1 MLRVA
6 VPNKGSLAEEASRML
21 RDAGYR
27 QRSDNRDLSLH
38 DRNNGVQ
45 FFYLRPKDIATYV
58 SEGQLHLGITG
69 HDLTEESSASVN
81 EVLKL
86 GFGNSQFRYAAPID
100 KGWTVQDLAG
110 KRIATSFPRLVRA
123 NLAQQRISAKDVI
136 RLDGAVEVSIELEV
150 ADAIAD
156 VVSTGRTLAQHGLEP
171 IGDAIL
177 ESEAVIVDRNAKFDQ
192 QPDIPE
198 ITKAK
203 YRFVERLRGVVFARQ
218 YVMLDYDCP
227 MSVQDDAVQIT
238 PGVQSPTVA
247 PLNLDGWVAVRS
259 MVRRSRVNDVMD
271 ELADLGCTGI
281 VTSSLQSCR
290 AVLPGHGGVSSL
302 PGATAPPAESPSSA
316 DPAIARM
323 GAVGR

>member
-6 VPNKGSLAEEASRML
+6 VPNKGALAEEASRML

-27 QRSDNRDLSLH
+27 QRSDSRDLSLTDH
-38 DRNNGVQ
+38 ANAVQ

-81 EVLKL
+81 EVLEL
-86 GFGNSQFRYAAPID
+86 GFGQSQFRYAAPQ
-100 KGWTVQDLAG
+100 GNNWSVQDLAG

-123 NLAQQRISAKDVI
+123 NLAQQRIAAKDVI

-156 VVSTGRTLAQHGLEP
+156 VVSTGRTLAQHGLET
-171 IGDAIL
+171 IGDPIL
-177 ESEAVIVDRNAKFDQ
+177 SSQAVVVDRNAKFDQ
-192 QPDIPE
+192 QPDSDSMLRS
-198 ITKAK
+198 K

-227 MSVQDDAVQIT
+227 EEVQEAAVEVT

-247 PLNLDGWVAVRS
+247 PLSLEGWVAVRS
-259 MVRRSRVNDVMD
+259 MVRRNRVNDVMD

-290 AVLPGHGGVSSL
+290 AVLPGHGGVSSM
-302 PGATAPPAESPSSA
+302 PGAAPPPAESPSSS
-316 DPAIARM
+316 DPTTPRL

>member
-27 QRSDNRDLSLH
+27 QRSDDRDLSLH
-38 DRNNGVQ
+38 DDANQVT

-69 HDLTEESSASVN
+69 HDLAEESSASVRQ
-81 EVLKL
+81 VLEL
-86 GFGNSQFRYAAPID
+86 GFGHSQFRYAVDA
-100 KGWTVQDLAG
+100 GNNWTVQDLAG

-123 NLAQQRISAKDVI
+123 NLAGQRIAARDVI
-136 RLDGAVEVSIELEV
+136 RLDGAVEISIELQV

-156 VVSTGRTLAQHGLEP
+156 VVSTGRTLAQHGLVA
-171 IGDAIL
+171 IGDPIL
-177 ESEAVIVDRNAKFDQ
+177 ESQAVIVDRKEKFDAL
-192 QPDIPE
+192 PDSAE
-198 ITKAK
+198 VEVEKR
-203 YRFVERLRGVVFARQ
+203 RFVERLRGVVFARQ

-227 MSVQDDAVQIT
+227 VGLRDRAVMVT

-247 PLNLDGWVAVRS
+247 PLSDPDWVAVRA

-271 ELADLGCTGI
+271 ELSDIGCTGI
-281 VTSSLQSCR
+281 VTASLQSCR
-290 AVLPGHGGVSSL
+290 AVIPGK
-302 PGATAPPAESPSSA
+302 
-316 DPAIARM
+316 
-323 GAVGR
+323 GAVQEPPHR

>member
-6 VPNKGSLAEEASRML
+6 VPNKGSLADEASRML

-27 QRSDNRDLSLH
+27 QRSDNRDLSLS
-38 DRNNGVQ
+38 DEANGVQ

-81 EVLKL
+81 EVLEL
-86 GFGNSQFRYAAPID
+86 GFGASQFRYAAPIAND
-100 KGWTVQDLAG
+100 WTVQDLAG

-123 NLAQQRISAKDVI
+123 NLAQQRIAAKDVI

-156 VVSTGRTLAQHGLEP
+156 VVSTGRTLAQHGLAT
-171 IGDAIL
+171 IGDPIL
-177 ESEAVIVDRNAKFDQ
+177 TSQAVVVDRNAKFDQ
-192 QPDIPE
+192 QPDSNDIA
-198 ITKAK
+198 KAK

-227 MSVQDDAVQIT
+227 IEVQDDAVRVT
-238 PGVQSPTVA
+238 PGVQAPTVA
-247 PLNLDGWVAVRS
+247 PLSLDGWVAVRA
-259 MVRRSRVNDVMD
+259 MVRRTRVNDVMD

-281 VTSSLQSCR
+281 VTASLQSCR
-290 AVLPGHGGVSSL
+290 AVLPGHGGVSSM
-302 PGATAPPAESPSSA
+302 PGAAPPPAESPSSS
-316 DPAIARM
+316 DPYTNRLGVA
-323 GAVGR
+323 GS

>member
-6 VPNKGSLAEEASRML
+6 VPNKGALADEASRML

-27 QRSDNRDLSLH
+27 QRSDNRDLSLS
-38 DRNNGVQ
+38 DEANGVQ

-81 EVLKL
+81 EVLEL
-86 GFGNSQFRYAAPID
+86 GFGASQFRYAAPIAND
-100 KGWTVQDLAG
+100 WTVQDLAG

-123 NLAQQRISAKDVI
+123 NLAQQRIAAKDVI

-156 VVSTGRTLAQHGLEP
+156 VVSTGRTLAQHGLATIGEP
-171 IGDAIL
+171 IL
-177 ESEAVIVDRNAKFDQ
+177 TSQAVVVDRNAKFDQ
-192 QPDIPE
+192 QPDSNE
-198 ITKAK
+198 ISKAK

-227 MSVQDDAVQIT
+227 IEVQDDAVRVT
-238 PGVQSPTVA
+238 PGVQAPTVA
-247 PLNLDGWVAVRS
+247 PLSLDGWVAVRA
-259 MVRRSRVNDVMD
+259 MVRRTRVNDVMD

-281 VTSSLQSCR
+281 VTASLQSCR
-290 AVLPGHGGVSSL
+290 AVLPGTGGVSSL
-302 PGATAPPAESPSSA
+302 PGATPPPAEAPSAS
-316 DPAIARM
+316 
-323 GAVGR
+323 GSGRLGVAGR

>member
-27 QRSDNRDLSLH
+27 QRSDDRDLSLH
-38 DRNNGVQ
+38 DDANKVT

-69 HDLTEESSASVN
+69 HDLAEESSASVRQ
-81 EVLKL
+81 VLEL
-86 GFGNSQFRYAAPID
+86 GFGHSQFRYAVDA
-100 KGWTVQDLAG
+100 GNNWTVQDLAG

-123 NLAQQRISAKDVI
+123 NLAGQRIAARDVI
-136 RLDGAVEVSIELEV
+136 RLDGAVEISIELQV

-156 VVSTGRTLAQHGLEP
+156 VVSTGRTLAQHGLVA
-171 IGDAIL
+171 IGDPIL
-177 ESEAVIVDRNAKFDQ
+177 ESQAVIVDRKEKFDAL
-192 QPDIPE
+192 PDSAE
-198 ITKAK
+198 VEVEKR
-203 YRFVERLRGVVFARQ
+203 RFVERLRGVVFARQ

-227 MSVQDDAVQIT
+227 VGLRDRAVMVT

-247 PLNLDGWVAVRS
+247 PLSDPDWVAVRA

-271 ELADLGCTGI
+271 ELSDIGCTGI
-281 VTSSLQSCR
+281 VTASLQSCR
-290 AVLPGHGGVSSL
+290 AVIPGK
-302 PGATAPPAESPSSA
+302 
-316 DPAIARM
+316 
-323 GAVGR
+323 GAVQEPPHR